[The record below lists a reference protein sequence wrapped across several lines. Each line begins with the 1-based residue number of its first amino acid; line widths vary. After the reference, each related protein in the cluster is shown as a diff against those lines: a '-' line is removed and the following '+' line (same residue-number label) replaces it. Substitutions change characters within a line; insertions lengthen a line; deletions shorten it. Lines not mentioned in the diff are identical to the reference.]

1 MQLLEVGSWT
11 VCNEVVKGRGC
22 GWDSNNPYFIE
33 FLGNLNEAVH
43 IKHSILPVSA
53 SQPQTAF
60 KALYLHFLKYLVAP
74 LLQSLMLTYIFFFF
88 GNNAMN
94 ECLLKIQSLR
104 VKQQNYFHSYYSWW
118 YIKMTS

>member
-22 GWDSNNPYFIE
+22 GWGCNNPYFIE

-43 IKHSILPVSA
+43 IKHSILPVSV

-60 KALYLHFLKYLVAP
+60 KALYLHFLKYLVAA

-88 GNNAMN
+88 
-94 ECLLKIQSLR
+94 
-104 VKQQNYFHSYYSWW
+104 W
-118 YIKMTS
+118 